1 MILVALTDSGFV
13 LFCLPYVLQLSCNF
27 ILVTNWLS
35 ALSCLSCLSFKNM
48 WSNLVQ
54 RNFKKLKRFRFHRI
68 PKLLIY
74 SGIISGDSVE
84 YSCKVSIQTT
94 LHLPKPFRRLFY
106 VLTFPGR
113 LSLFGGCVDHRGE
126 ALRHPSEDEN
136 MTPKGFAKI
145 AFLSYPMTYHFQYC
159 V

>member
-1 MILVALTDSGFV
+1 
-13 LFCLPYVLQLSCNF
+13 
-27 ILVTNWLS
+27 
-35 ALSCLSCLSFKNM
+35 M

-54 RNFKKLKRFRFHRI
+54 RNFKKLKRFRFPWI

-74 SGIISGDSVE
+74 SGIISGNPVE

-113 LSLFGGCVDHRGE
+113 FSHFGVCRSQGRGFE
-126 ALRHPSEDEN
+126 ASFRK
-136 MTPKGFAKI
+136 MKI
-145 AFLSYPMTYHFQYC
+145 
-159 V
+159 